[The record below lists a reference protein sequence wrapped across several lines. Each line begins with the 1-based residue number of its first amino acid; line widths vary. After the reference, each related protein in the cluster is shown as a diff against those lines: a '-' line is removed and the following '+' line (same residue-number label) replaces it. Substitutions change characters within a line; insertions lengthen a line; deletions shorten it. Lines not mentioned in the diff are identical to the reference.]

1 MNFDFDRIAMLA
13 GVESEEP
20 KILNESAEMVNE
32 SDEKRIREII
42 REELSD
48 AVTDADEKNAFD
60 KARDTRS
67 LVQASHFINMT
78 RYGRILPAP
87 APGTAGTE
95 RRPGMLGFVGGLG
108 FHN

>member
-1 MNFDFDRIAMLA
+1 MNFNFDRIAMLA

-20 KILNESAEMVNE
+20 KLLNENTEVVTE
-32 SDEKRIREII
+32 SDEKKIRDII
-42 REELSD
+42 REELAEAMND
-48 AVTDADEKNAFD
+48 ANEKSAFE
-60 KARDTRS
+60 KARETRS

-87 APGTAGTE
+87 APGKTGTD
-95 RRPGMLGFVGGLG
+95 RTPGMLGFVGGFG

>member
-1 MNFDFDRIAMLA
+1 MNFNFDRIAMLA
-13 GVESEEP
+13 GVENEEP
-20 KILNESAEMVNE
+20 KLLNEDASPVNE
-32 SDEKRIREII
+32 SDEKRIRDII

-48 AVTDADEKNAFD
+48 AVADASEKNAFD
-60 KARDTRS
+60 NARETRS

-87 APGTAGTE
+87 APGTAATE
-95 RRPGMLGFVGGLG
+95 RRAGMLGFVGGLG

>member
-1 MNFDFDRIAMLA
+1 MNFNFDRIAMLA
-13 GVESEEP
+13 GVETEEA
-20 KILNESAEMVNE
+20 KLLNENAETISE
-32 SDEKRIREII
+32 SDEKRIRDVI

-48 AVTDADEKNAFD
+48 ALSEVEEKDAFENARET
-60 KARDTRS
+60 KS

-87 APGTAGTE
+87 APGNAGQG
-95 RRPGMLGFVGGLG
+95 RSPGMLGFVGGLG